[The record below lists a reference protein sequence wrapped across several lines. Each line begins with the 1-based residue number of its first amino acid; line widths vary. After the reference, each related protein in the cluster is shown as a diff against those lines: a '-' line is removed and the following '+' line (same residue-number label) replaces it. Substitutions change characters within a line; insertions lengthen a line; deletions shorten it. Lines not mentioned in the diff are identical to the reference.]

1 MALLQKAYLGATPL
15 FRQLNWYEEVSAK
28 PVNVSSAV
36 NAVADSS
43 AHTKGNWT
51 ELIASTSADA
61 SYIIVDCFAASNNL
75 DTATLL
81 DIGIGASTSE
91 VALIADVAIGG
102 SARFLGQATFSFGVP
117 IKIPSGTRLSARIQS
132 VVTGGKQANIII
144 RTFDMGDYAAA
155 PTSVDVIGTSTATSE
170 GTEMTGA
177 AGTYKEIIASTVRD
191 YKAIVMVPS
200 TSSALIS
207 NILVEFTLGIGASTS
222 EVEIGRCVANYE
234 ARERV
239 STSTFYPQ
247 IIGENVPSGTR
258 LAVSHNIAAD
268 PENYDICLIGI
279 P

>member
-15 FRQLNWYEEVSAK
+15 FREQSWYEEVSAK
-28 PVNVSSAV
+28 PVNVSSTV
-36 NAVADSS
+36 NVTANGS
-43 AHTKGNWT
+43 AHTKGNWQQ
-51 ELIASTSADA
+51 LVASTSADA
-61 SYIIVDCFAASNNL
+61 SYILVDCSVAQTNAN
-75 DTATLL
+75 TATLL
-81 DIGIGASTSE
+81 DIGTGASTSE

-102 SARFLGQATFSFGVP
+102 SARAAGQSSFSFGVP

-132 VVTGGKQANIII
+132 VVTGGKTATIII

-155 PTSVDVIGTSTATSE
+155 PTSVDVIGTSTAASE

-177 AGTYKEIIASTVRD
+177 SGTYKEIIASTVRD

-200 TSSALIS
+200 SSSASIS
-207 NILVEFTLGIGASTS
+207 SILAEFTLGIGASTS
-222 EVEIGRCVANYE
+222 EVEIGRCVAQYE
-234 ARERV
+234 SRERV
-239 STSTFYPQ
+239 GTSTLYPQ

-258 LAVSHNIAAD
+258 LAVSHDIAAD